1 MARAE
6 FIEVQK
12 YLAGADYPATKEQL
26 MEHAKRQGAN
36 KDVLEALSG
45 ISDGSTT
52 VPTRSAAPS
61 RSIKANQG

>member
-12 YLAGADYPATKEQL
+12 YLAGADYPAIKEQL
-26 MEHAKRQGAN
+26 TEHAKRQGAN

-45 ISDGSTT
+45 ISDGEYDGPNQVS
-52 VPTRSAAPS
+52 SAVA
-61 RSIKANQG
+61 KHNG